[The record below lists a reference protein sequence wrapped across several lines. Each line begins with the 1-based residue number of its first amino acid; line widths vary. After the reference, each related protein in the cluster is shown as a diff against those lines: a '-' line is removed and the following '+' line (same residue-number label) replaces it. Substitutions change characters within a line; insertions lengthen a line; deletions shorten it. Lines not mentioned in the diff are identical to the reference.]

1 MLTTL
6 VSPQVSSAPAE
17 DGRTVSPD
25 TIMASPEPT
34 SAHEPSDNSNAES
47 VVMPVAMT
55 ALYTSGGVSAQSVFA
70 VAALAVA
77 AACILLLH
85 LR

>member
-47 VVMPVAMT
+47 VVMPMS